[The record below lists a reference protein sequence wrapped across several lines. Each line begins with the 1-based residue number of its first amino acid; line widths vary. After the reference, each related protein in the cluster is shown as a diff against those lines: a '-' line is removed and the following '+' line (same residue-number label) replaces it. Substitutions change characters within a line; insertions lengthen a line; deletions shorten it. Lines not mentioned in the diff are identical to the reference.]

1 MDIIC
6 WNNSYSN
13 RFFTA
18 RKRSLGQGNIFSSVS
33 RILFTGGGGSTW
45 AGTPLGRYI
54 PPPRAGTPPRQVH
67 PPGQVHPQADTLPR
81 QVHPWAGSPP
91 WSSACWEI
99 RATSGRYASYWNAFL
114 FLHSMI
120 QPLNICNIFQRMN
133 WKFSGKHSGF
143 LRHLTCHTGVGQ
155 QITLARSDI
164 G

>member
-33 RILFTGGGGSTW
+33 RILFTGGGGVPGQVPPW
-45 AGTPLGRYI
+45 AGTPHLPGQVHPPGRYTPLGRYT
-54 PPPRAGTPPRQVH
+54 PRQIHCPGRYTPRQV
-67 PPGQVHPQADTLPR
+67 A
-81 QVHPWAGSPP
+81 PP

-99 RATSGRYASYWNAFL
+99 RATSRRYASYWNAFL

-133 WKFSGKHSGF
+133 WKFSGRHSGF

-155 QITLARSDI
+155 QITLAHSDI